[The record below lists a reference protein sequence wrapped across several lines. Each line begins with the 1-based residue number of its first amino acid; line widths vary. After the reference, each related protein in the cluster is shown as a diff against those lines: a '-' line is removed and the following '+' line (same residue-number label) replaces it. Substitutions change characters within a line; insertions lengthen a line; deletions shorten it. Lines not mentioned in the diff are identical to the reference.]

1 MKYLHVNPL
10 TNIEGKKKSFG
21 KIMEWLALKLGLH
34 SCLSNLKKKLKKKIF
49 SDLKK
54 KLFFGIV
61 YNIAKYLALNLI
73 LDKHSLIKKDYINIL
88 QN

>member
-34 SCLSNLKKKLKKKIF
+34 SCLSNLKKKLKKKDIF
-49 SDLKK
+49 RFKEEIILWNCIQYSKI
-54 KLFFGIV
+54 FGPE
-61 YNIAKYLALNLI
+61 LNFG
-73 LDKHSLIKKDYINIL
+73 
-88 QN
+88 QT